1 MTGVSGNV
9 DGEMAASSGFV
20 FYDDLLSPNLREPVG
35 NDAGAHV
42 GSATR
47 RESDQQSHWTR
58 WVDLRVCGARQ
69 RRKRGSPCRHM
80 QKMSSRQLHDETPGA
95 GHTRSTAKLSLF
107 AWLRLVR
114 QSTLEHWRGD
124 PFHRP
129 QIPDVIPADHGVLEG
144 HQTNDRI
151 ANSQK
156 TAPSSRPGGNT
167 ALLAGSSMYLTAWRS
182 IPRGYSMSVI
192 GPTTA
197 FRFSIKT
204 GSLSPNGSSLAGR
217 AVCISTKTI
226 QSRSPIYSPTTKP
239 IRASIGTFRL
249 EASRMAKSRPSFH

>member
-1 MTGVSGNV
+1 MPAKDAS
-9 DGEMAASSGFV
+9 AAAPAV
-20 FYDDLLSPNLREPVG
+20 I
-35 NDAGAHV
+35 
-42 GSATR
+42 
-47 RESDQQSHWTR
+47 
-58 WVDLRVCGARQ
+58 C
-69 RRKRGSPCRHM
+69 RKCLRGSCTTRH
-80 QKMSSRQLHDETPGA
+80 PGA
-95 GHTRSTAKLSLF
+95 GHTRSAAKLSLF

-114 QSTLEHWRGD
+114 QSTPEHWRGD

-151 ANSQK
+151 VKLSKDGAFI
-156 TAPSSRPGGNT
+156 
-167 ALLAGSSMYLTAWRS
+167 TAWGKHGS
-182 IPRGYSMSVI
+182 ARGEFDVLHSLALDSAGLLMSVI

-197 FRFSIKT
+197 FRFSIKA

-226 QSRSPIYSPTTKP
+226 QSRSPIHSPTTKP